1 MQTHEHHD
9 HDHDH
14 GANPHAPIEDDS
26 KVRPES
32 LLLERA
38 IRELLI
44 EKNVFTAADVQRQI
58 EFTDSRT
65 PALGAKVVAR
75 AWTDAAFKRELLTDA
90 KAALAKHFDLDM
102 SNSPE
107 LAVVE
112 STASTHYMIVCTLC
126 SCYPRAVLGVP
137 PAWYKNREY
146 RARAVIEPRAVLAEF
161 GTQLPDDVEVRIVD
175 STADL
180 RYMVLPMRP
189 AGTEQMNEEEL
200 AQLVTRDSMIG
211 TGLPKTA
218 DGLR

>member
-1 MQTHEHHD
+1 METHAHHD

-14 GANPHAPIEDDS
+14 GKDPHAVLEDDS
-26 KVRPES
+26 HVRPES

-65 PALGAKVVAR
+65 PSLGAKVVAR
-75 AWTDAAFKRELLTDA
+75 AWTDAAFKQELLTDA

-102 SNSPE
+102 NNSPE

-112 STASTHYMIVCTLC
+112 NTPDVHYLIVCTLC

-161 GTQLPDDVEVRIVD
+161 GTTIPDDVEVRIVD

-180 RYMVLPMRP
+180 RYMVLPARP
-189 AGTEQMNEEEL
+189 RGTEVMNESDL
-200 AQLVTRDSMIG
+200 AELVTRDSMIG
-211 TGLPKTA
+211 VTQAKQP
-218 DGLR
+218 